1 MHPVKF
7 LFEEINREWGF
18 GGQRRNRREPGP
30 RERRS
35 RRFANLGA
43 LLLMR

>member
-18 GGQRRNRREPGP
+18 EEPRRNRREPNP
-30 RERRS
+30 RERRG

-43 LLLMR
+43 LLLIR